1 MAFFVTNPRRN
12 RARRSNGALNQLIA
26 KKLGVNIR
34 TEAGRKAVK
43 AFKQSAGYKLGGS
56 MGDSLTKAR
65 AAKKSRTA
73 ASKAYTKK
81 TGKSR
86 AAEFYASVGAKKKSR
101 RGGRKAAASVAA
113 AVSVAPAAKRGGKKA
128 AKAGKRTAP
137 AGGAE
142 AMRLFKS
149 GKASSLKEAWA
160 MVKGGAAASAKK
172 AGGRKAAAKK
182 VSAATARK
190 ATKGKR
196 GKRAGSRRKNP
207 YGFFRRTNGAVQDA
221 VGFVKQNAFSMEGLT
236 ALALAGAAGAAH
248 FYVAPMIDEQVTK
261 IPVVG
266 EYLGMAPYTLT
277 GILAGAAVYS
287 LGAALGAQRFT
298 NKVAAAAVLGGPILD
313 VMDYLRSGSSAM
325 TASDKAGVVY
335 NGFGEIAYSGVEVMS
350 NPGYGGVLAVSN
362 PGYGAH
368 EEQTILLEYGDA
380 QESDA
385 YVSGEDFD
393 EEEGEALMR
402 GPRAFFQRFGPPPR
416 VASRKVGPYSRHAG
430 RQGHRWAWLIKL
442 VGFRRAQDIAALDP
456 NERMRVIAALREQ
469 AIRSL
474 PALMSRQAALPGPT
488 ASPYATMMADAGAVG
503 ASGASAYGSLVYA
516 GAGY

>member
-1 MAFFVTNPRRN
+1 MAVFVTNPRRN
-12 RARRSNGALNQLIA
+12 RARRTNGALNQLIA

-43 AFKQSAGYKLGGS
+43 AFKQSAGYKLGGG
-56 MGDSLTKAR
+56 MGAALEKERKAKKAR
-65 AAKKSRTA
+65 TA
-73 ASKAYTKK
+73 DSKAYTKK

-101 RGGRKAAASVAA
+101 RGGRKAAASTSVAA
-113 AVSVAPAAKRGGKKA
+113 AAPAAKRGGRKA
-128 AKAGKRTAP
+128 AAGKSGSKAPTRIEKTA
-137 AGGAE
+137 
-142 AMRLFKS
+142 S
-149 GKASSLKEAWA
+149 GKVMYFLDGKPTGRLKYEAA
-160 MVKGGAAASAKK
+160 VGGAAAPAPKKTSAKK
-172 AGGRKAAAKK
+172 VAA
-182 VSAATARK
+182 SA

-196 GKRAGSRRKNP
+196 GGKRKASSRKKNP
-207 YGFFRRTNGAVQDA
+207 YGFFRRTNGAVQDSLA
-221 VGFVKQNAFSMEGLT
+221 FVKENALSMQGLT

-248 FYVAPMIDEQVTK
+248 FYLAPMLDEQVTK

-277 GILAGAAVYS
+277 GILAGAAVYG

-313 VMDYLRSGSSAM
+313 VMDYLRSGSSAL

-335 NGFGEIAYSGVEVMS
+335 NGIAYSGVEVMS
-350 NPGYGGVLAVSN
+350 NPSYGGVMAISN
-362 PGYGAH
+362 PGYGAAQDEH
-368 EEQTILLEYGDA
+368 AIVLEYGDA

-402 GPRAFFQRFGPPPR
+402 GPRAFFARFGPPPR

-442 VGFRRAQDIAALDP
+442 VGFRKAQEIAALSPD
-456 NERMRVIAALREQ
+456 ERIRVIAALREQ

-474 PALMSRQAALPGPT
+474 PAIMSRQAALPAP
-488 ASPYATMMADAGAVG
+488 AVSPYAAMMADSGAMGAG
-503 ASGASAYGSLVYA
+503 GASAYGAVVYA